1 MAADGAFMLPPAVT
15 EIKYDYS
22 PAATVDLG
30 ALTRSRFLLQR
41 QRLLPYR
48 DVLGRVNLNLVQASL
63 DALRSGRVTAGDKT
77 PEITARLVSWEKH
90 AQKNLAE
97 GPEDERMTLDEM
109 RAALVPSPSAPEPP
123 PSVGAKRP
131 AAASTAA
138 AKPRRRRLVLGRAS
152 PVETRAGALNKRR
165 ALLDELSGSA
175 TPSAEEAEEEAAEEE
190 GAADT
195 DDDYEGS
202 GVSGDSSGSSAP
214 PILGL
219 RDFEHG
225 VASDD
230 DVYEVQEV
238 LDEDAAAGKFLI
250 RWAGY
255 GPEDDTWEPEDNVS
269 VDLVAAFRRARDL
282 AARHVGDDYRDG
294 GGRRLWCARC
304 KKHQPGDNFSA
315 QQARHMNFEPIHIR
329 FFWRQLMLW
338 ILPLTVL
345 ASIVSFKV
353 LGVTGALP
361 PLLILS
367 AMVTLTYLR
376 WQRWGIASD
385 ATYIYVRKGIIGIDY
400 WCFPLAKV
408 QQVEVRQS
416 LFMRRRRLSTLGF
429 VLASGRVKIPFVA
442 TDFASPLIERVL
454 YEVEVKKPGWM

>member
-109 RAALVPSPSAPEPP
+109 RAALVPPPSAPEPP
-123 PSVGAKRP
+123 QSVGAKRP

-175 TPSAEEAEEEAAEEE
+175 TPSAEEAEEEEAEEE

-202 GVSGDSSGSSAP
+202 GASGDSSGSSAP

-238 LDEDAAAGKFLI
+238 LDEDAAAGTFLI

-315 QQARHMNFEPIHIR
+315 QQARAP
-329 FFWRQLMLW
+329 
-338 ILPLTVL
+338 
-345 ASIVSFKV
+345 A
-353 LGVTGALP
+353 
-361 PLLILS
+361 
-367 AMVTLTYLR
+367 
-376 WQRWGIASD
+376 
-385 ATYIYVRKGIIGIDY
+385 ATRACLVHR
-400 WCFPLAKV
+400 CAAP
-408 QQVEVRQS
+408 R
-416 LFMRRRRLSTLGF
+416 TPT
-429 VLASGRVKIPFVA
+429 SGRTPATPTAAADRRVA
-442 TDFASPLIERVL
+442 SVRASPRAADDAAHRLRL
-454 YEVEVKKPGWM
+454 HGMSPL